1 MAFAIDPAL
10 ATEVTIRPPLVSP
23 VVTTYDAVVY
33 DLDGT
38 LVDLDVDWGAVAT
51 DVLEVYERADVEP
64 PSQDLWELLETASD
78 VGLEADVESAIAAHE
93 RTGAETA
100 PRLTHAD
107 ELVERSVPVGVCSLN
122 CESACRIAL
131 EEHDLLETVGAV
143 VGRDTVDTWKPHP
156 EPLLETVRTL
166 EAEPETVLFVGDSPR
181 DRLTAERAGVAFEFV
196 GDGSTGV

>member
-1 MAFAIDPAL
+1 M
-10 ATEVTIRPPLVSP
+10 
-23 VVTTYDAVVY
+23 TTYDAVVY

-38 LVDLDVDWGAVAT
+38 LVDLDVNWDAVAT

-64 PSQDLWELLETASD
+64 PSQNLWELLETASD
-78 VGLEADVESAIAAHE
+78 VGLEANVESAIAAHE

-107 ELVERSVPVGVCSLN
+107 ELLERAVPVGVCSLN
-122 CESACRIAL
+122 CEAACRIAL
-131 EEHDLLETVGAV
+131 EAHDLLETVDAV
-143 VGRDTVDTWKPHP
+143 VGRDTVATQKPHP
-156 EPLLETVRTL
+156 KPLLEAVRAL

-196 GDGSTGV
+196 DDGPAGV

>member
-1 MAFAIDPAL
+1 MMFATDLAL

-38 LVDLDVDWGAVAT
+38 LVDLDVDWSAVAT

-131 EEHDLLETVGAV
+131 EVHDLLQTVDVV

-166 EAEPETVLFVGDSPR
+166 EAEPETALFVGDSPR

-196 GDGSTGV
+196 DDGSAGV